1 MEAYVGEIR
10 MFAGNYAPQ
19 GWKFCN
25 GELLNIA
32 SDYEVLFA
40 LIGTTYGGDG
50 RTNFRLPD
58 LRLRVPIGTGQ
69 APRLT
74 QRGMGQQIGS
84 DTVTLQTSDVPS
96 HGHTINA
103 STADAST
110 PTPGP
115 GVTLAKTSVVFY
127 DTGARDAST
136 KAALAAPTISPAGN
150 GQPTAHPNLMPTAS
164 MNYIICVNGLYP
176 SQG

>member
-1 MEAYVGEIR
+1 MEAYIGEIR

-58 LRLRVPIGTGQ
+58 LRLRVPIGVGQ
-69 APRLT
+69 VPGSGQRLL
-74 QRGMGQQIGS
+74 GQQIGS
-84 DTVTLQTSDVPS
+84 DTVTLQPSDMPGHS
-96 HGHTINA
+96 HTINA
-103 STADAST
+103 STEDATT

-115 GVTLAKTSVVFY
+115 GVTLAKTSAVFY
-127 DTGARDAST
+127 DSGVRSAPT
-136 KAALAAPTISPAGN
+136 KSALAAPAIVPAGN
-150 GQPTAHPNLMPTAS
+150 VQPTAHPNLMPTAS